1 MTEHEAWLRLTLTPG
16 LGPASLLA
24 LLQRFHEP
32 QHILT
37 QREAVLAEV
46 VPRKVAAALQH
57 TPVDLPAHLDWL
69 QQAGNSLLTLA
80 DADYPPQLLEIPTPP
95 PVLFVKGRRDL
106 LAQPALAV
114 VGSRHATTGGFDT
127 AHSFARSL
135 SQAGWTI
142 VSGLADGIDRAAH
155 LGGLEGQGSTIAV
168 VGTGLDRVYPAGNRE
183 LAHRVAAHGVLLSEY
198 ALGAPPLAGHFPQR
212 NRIIAGLARGCLVVE
227 ATLNSGS
234 LITARHA
241 LEQGRDVFAIPGSIH
256 APQSKGCHRLIKEG
270 AKLVECA
277 DDILQE
283 LPAHPAVTLAPSA
296 APADLAPP
304 AANWPQGLEYD
315 PIDLDQLSLRSG
327 RSAAELLPLLLQLE
341 LEGQVETLPGGRYRR
356 RG

>member
-32 QHILT
+32 QHVLA
-37 QREAVLAEV
+37 QRETVLSEV
-46 VPRKVAAALQH
+46 VSRKVAAALQH
-57 TPVDLPAHLDWL
+57 TPTDLPAHLDWL
-69 QQAGNSLLTLA
+69 SQTGNSLLTLA

-127 AHSFARSL
+127 AHGFARSL

-168 VGTGLDRVYPAGNRE
+168 VGTGLDRVYPAGNRA
-183 LAHRVAAHGVLLSEY
+183 LAHQLAANGVMLSEY

-277 DDILQE
+277 EDILQE
-283 LPAHPAVTLAPSA
+283 LPAIAPSSWQERPQTSGTLPTA
-296 APADLAPP
+296 HD
-304 AANWPQGLEYD
+304 WPQGLEYD

-341 LEGQVETLPGGRYRR
+341 LDGQVETLPGGRYRR